1 MSVNLKKLLSL
12 ALALVM
18 VLSLGTAALASS
30 EPSAEPAGDASA
42 EPAAEVDEWGEF
54 EIIDDGFGNLT
65 ANFPSVYPSE
75 YLTIEDDETIHAKV
89 EAILKTLTEDEK
101 LKMLSGDGAVG
112 TLTYD
117 SDRPFTTGYWKG
129 CARVGVPVV
138 TMYDGP
144 MGIRMNAGLETTRP
158 ISEIGITAAFDTQ
171 AAYDYGTIY
180 GTENRATGGNNQL
193 GSQVDLL
200 YDLTRGRGKDMFGE
214 DWFLAGTMSGAA
226 TKGMEDNNTMSCL
239 KHMLNCG
246 DVDEQ
251 TLHETYL
258 SVYRENFVNGGAS
271 SVMTG
276 YDPTNGVSA
285 CADYYVIEDVV
296 RKMYGYEGI
305 VLTDW
310 GGNYQFTVP
319 NGVTMETPAGSYNTA
334 ANIRAALDEGTLTWD
349 DIDRLVG
356 FNLTALGQVGY
367 LGLVTISRDGTV
379 AVDYDP
385 PVDIVTPEIL
395 TGEERTAL
403 LDANSEIAI
412 RTAEYGA
419 VLVKNEDNT
428 LPLADSGSVA
438 MIGLGSTYLVAGSHG
453 ENAFGYL
460 KDLAIS
466 PTDGLIAK
474 LPNAD
479 IKNYVAQDIVG
490 EAVPAEYFYLD
501 EQGAAAGVSRTGTDG
516 DGKAVDATDPA
527 LNYVT
532 NSDNYYNAADG
543 TAFPFG
549 EQGVSYTMTTWLEA
563 PETGTY
569 TLKLEGIAAA
579 ITGTIEIN
587 GETYGIVAAGGSQ
600 GTGQFATS
608 GLVTND
614 TGLDIPSASGEPVGE
629 VLDAASGEDSEEP
642 AAEASGE
649 PSEEPSDEPSEE
661 PAGDASGEASGD
673 ASGTTT
679 TSVTRSAS
687 FNLIAGKRYKVTV
700 TVDAS
705 LNADRGYLAGT
716 KDTQVRLAWITP
728 SQEES
733 NYADAVEAAKTADTS
748 VVFLH
753 ALSSLSI
760 PADQTALLDEV
771 AANAHANGHKVVA
784 VITDGL
790 LPNITG
796 FVDECDAVLMIWQ
809 PGQGGGTVVGDILSG
824 AYNPSGKLPVTW
836 PSNYGDTNTQLHV
849 KGRTVKAN
857 GPSSGNTIAL
867 TEGIFIGYKWYDG
880 AGKQDSVLYDFGYG
894 LSYTTFKY
902 EFVGVKENPTGADD
916 IGYDVT
922 VKVTNTGSVAGSAVP
937 QIYIAGAQVD
947 GGIYTPQDVSDN
959 WHYTDYDGDGVD
971 DYLPQV
977 DGIQQVP
984 FQLAGY
990 AHTDV
995 IEPGQSVEVTIH
1007 IGQRLFSYWDT
1018 SIADDALYERSDGTL
1033 DKYTVIS
1040 GERTLYVAQS
1050 SDDLGDAF
1058 TVTVP

>member
-1 MSVNLKKLLSL
+1 MKQL
-12 ALALVM
+12 LALVLALLM
-18 VLSLGTAALASS
+18 LLSLGTAALASS
-30 EPSAEPAGDASA
+30 EEPAASGEASGEEPAASGEASAEASA
-42 EPAAEVDEWGEF
+42 EEPAAEASGAAAAPAIEAAEEAAKSEWGEF

-65 ANFPSVYPSE
+65 ANFPAIYPEE
-75 YLTIEDDETIHAKV
+75 YLVVEDAETIHAKV
-89 EAILKTLTEDEK
+89 EAILKTLTLEEK
-101 LKMLSGDGAVG
+101 INMLSGDGAVG
-112 TLTYD
+112 TLTFD

-158 ISEIGITAAFDTQ
+158 ISEQGITAAFDTQ

-180 GTENRATGGNNQL
+180 GSENRATGANNQL
-193 GSQVDLL
+193 GAQVDLL

-214 DWFLAGTMSGAA
+214 DWYLSGTMSAAA
-226 TKGMEDNNTMSCL
+226 TKGMQDNNTMACL
-239 KHMLNCG
+239 KHMLNLG

-276 YDPTNGVSA
+276 YDLTNGASA
-285 CADYYVIEDVV
+285 CADEYAIEEVL
-296 RKMYGYEGI
+296 RKMYNYDGI

-319 NGVTMETPAGSYNTA
+319 NGVTMETPAGTYNTYANVMA
-334 ANIRAALDEGTLTWD
+334 AMEEGVLTEE

-356 FNLTALGQVGY
+356 FNLTALGEVGY
-367 LGLVTISRDGTV
+367 LGLVTISRDGTA

-385 PVDIVTPEIL
+385 PYDIAIL
-395 TGEERTAL
+395 DITTGAERTAL
-403 LDANSEIAI
+403 LDANNEIAI
-412 RTAEYGA
+412 RTAENGA
-419 VLVKNEDNT
+419 VLVKNEDNA

-438 MIGLGSTYLVAGSHG
+438 MIGLGGTYLVAGSHG

-460 KDLAIS
+460 KALAIS
-466 PTDGLIAK
+466 PTDALTAA
-474 LPNAD
+474 LPNAEVTG
-479 IKNYVAQDIVG
+479 YVAQDIVG
-490 EAVPAEYFYLD
+490 EAVPGEYLFVD
-501 EQGAAAGVSRTGTDG
+501 ETGSENGVVRTGTDG
-516 DGKAVDATDPA
+516 YGAAVDTVDPA

-532 NSDNYYNAADG
+532 NSDNYFNAADG

-549 EQGVSYTMTTWLEA
+549 DQGASYTMTTWLEA

-569 TLKLEGIAAA
+569 TLKVEGIAGAA
-579 ITGTIEIN
+579 SGEIEIN
-587 GETYGIVAAGGSQ
+587 DETYGIVSAAGSQ

-608 GLVTND
+608 GVVTND
-614 TGLDIPSASGEPVGE
+614 TGLDIPSSSGSPVGE
-629 VLDAASGEDSEEP
+629 DLADASD
-642 AAEASGE
+642 EAS
-649 PSEEPSDEPSEE
+649 
-661 PAGDASGEASGD
+661 ASGEASGG
-673 ASGTTT
+673 SG
-679 TSVTRSAS
+679 SSSAY

-700 TVDAS
+700 TFDAA
-705 LNADRGYLAGT
+705 LDADRGYLAGT
-716 KDTQVRLAWITP
+716 KDCQVRLAWITP
-728 SQEES
+728 SQEEN
-733 NYADAVEAAKTADTS
+733 NYNDAVEAAKTADTS

-753 ALSSLSI
+753 ALSSLSL
-760 PADQTALLDEV
+760 PAAQLQLLDEV

-790 LPNITG
+790 LPDITG
-796 FVDECDAVLMIWQ
+796 WMDEADAILMIWQ

-836 PSNYGDTNTQLHV
+836 PSNYSDTNTLMHDAGRSAEA
-849 KGRTVKAN
+849 KGPTS
-857 GPSSGNTIAL
+857 GSSIAL
-867 TEGIFIGYKWYDG
+867 KEGIFIGYKWYDG

-894 LSYTTFKY
+894 LSYTTFAY
-902 EFVGVKENPTGADD
+902 EIADVKENAEGADD
-916 IGYDVT
+916 VGFDVT

-937 QIYIAGAQVD
+937 QIYIAAAEVD
-947 GGIYTPQDVSDN
+947 GGLYTPQDVYDN
-959 WHYTDYDGDGVD
+959 WHYTDNDGDGVD

-977 DGIQQVP
+977 DGVQMVP
-984 FQLAGY
+984 YQLAGY

-1018 SIADDALYERSDGTL
+1018 GIADDALYERSDGTH
-1033 DKYTVIS
+1033 DKYTLIT
-1040 GERTLYVAQS
+1040 GERTLWLAQS
-1050 SDDLGDAF
+1050 SDDLVESF
-1058 TVTVP
+1058 TVNVK